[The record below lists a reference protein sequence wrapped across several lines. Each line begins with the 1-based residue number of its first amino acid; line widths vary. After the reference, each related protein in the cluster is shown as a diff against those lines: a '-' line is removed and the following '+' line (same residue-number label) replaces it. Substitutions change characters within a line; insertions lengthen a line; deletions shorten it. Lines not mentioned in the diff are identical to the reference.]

1 MKIVLTSR
9 RNLEIQKNSKPEDSG
24 EGEVRLRVLYC
35 AICRTDAKMWDQG
48 HRDLVLPRV
57 PGHEMAVVD
66 SRGDRYVVWPGICCG
81 TCGHCLAGRENR
93 CERIRILGFH
103 RDGGFANEI
112 DVPEDSLIPVPK
124 SLDPAIAC
132 FAEPAGCIVHALEG
146 CPVEQNARFLI
157 YGGGTM
163 GLLAALLI
171 QTGGAKPTVIE
182 RSAEKIRAARPFLN
196 ATGISC
202 GTDTRESGFD
212 AVINACPDTEA
223 FAGGLQKLK
232 KGGRFAFFSGL
243 TKNTAVDSGLIDLI
257 HYHEITMSGSYG
269 LAPADMKRA
278 AGFLD
283 AWQPV
288 LQTLIQDIVR
298 PEAAPGLMP
307 QVLSGKGF
315 KYILDFNT

>member
-1 MKIVLTSR
+1 MVLTGR
-9 RNLEIQKNSKPEDSG
+9 RCLEIRENNKMTEIR
-24 EGEVRLRVLYC
+24 EGELRLRVLFC

-66 SRGDRYVVWPGICCG
+66 NRGDRYVVWPGICCG

-103 RDGGFANEI
+103 RDGGFASEI
-112 DVPEDSLIPVPK
+112 DVPEGSLIPVPK
-124 SLDPAIAC
+124 SLDAAIAC

-163 GLLAALLI
+163 GLLAALRI
-171 QTGGAKPTVIE
+171 QAAGAKPTVIE
-182 RSAEKIRAARPFLN
+182 KSGEKIRAARFFLN

-202 GTDTRESGFD
+202 VTDTRESAFD

-232 KGGRFAFFSGL
+232 KGGRFVFFSGL
-243 TKNTAVDSGLIDLI
+243 TKNTILDAALVDLI
-257 HYHEITMSGSYG
+257 HYHEITIAGSYG
-269 LAPADMKRA
+269 LAPADMQRA
-278 AGFLD
+278 VGFLD

-307 QVLSGKGF
+307 RVLCGEGF
-315 KYILDFNT
+315 KYILDFRG